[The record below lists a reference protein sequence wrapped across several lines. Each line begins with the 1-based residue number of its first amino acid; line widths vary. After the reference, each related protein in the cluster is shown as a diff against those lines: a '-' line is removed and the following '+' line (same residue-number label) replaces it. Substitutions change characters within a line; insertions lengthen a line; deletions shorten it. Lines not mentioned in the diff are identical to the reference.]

1 MTQLHHTQRS
11 RTPKNAA
18 TGGTL
23 PLRLTPE
30 ERAKVEAMAEAD
42 CRSAS
47 NMVRVVFL
55 RGLEVLKPE
64 ELNQQDNQLLVKKN
78 A

>member
-1 MTQLHHTQRS
+1 MTQLHHAQRS
-11 RTPKNAA
+11 RTPRNAA

-30 ERAKVEAMAEAD
+30 ERATIEAMAEAD

-47 NMVRVVFL
+47 NMVRIVFL
-55 RGLEVLKPE
+55 RGLEAMQP
-64 ELNQQDNQLLVKKN
+64 NQ
-78 A
+78 